1 MKQPILPAVVT
12 LASSGVLLLDSAPA
26 RALVFYSGLQNIDLL
41 RPASAGQEN
50 TQSVE
55 LFPGQS
61 IPFGW
66 LYDGSFGG
74 SNLGVGFKTTD
85 SETYVLIDP
94 PSPFAA
100 GAIPSYTGGQFA
112 NGEVKLQDCLYPDLT
127 TCSGGWSGGEGYAAI
142 RQLLGGDNYLYGW
155 ARINMPADFS
165 DPSAVARLIDW
176 GYQSDGSEIAMG
188 EGIPDPG
195 EPVPGPVPAMG
206 AAAAFAA
213 SRRLRRRMK
222 QQTEPKP

>member
-1 MKQPILPAVVT
+1 MKQSIFPAFVT

-66 LYDGSFGG
+66 LYDNSFGG
-74 SNLGVGFKTTD
+74 SSLGVGFKAAD
-85 SETYVLIDP
+85 ASGVRVLVDP
-94 PSPFAA
+94 SSPFAA
-100 GAIPSYTGGQFA
+100 GAIPAYITAAS
-112 NGEVKLQDCLYPDLT
+112 GEVKLESCAFPDLT
-127 TCSGGWSGGEGYAAI
+127 TCSESWSGGEGFAAL
-142 RQLLGGDNYLYGW
+142 RQGLGGDNYLYGW

-165 DPSAVARLIDW
+165 DPSAVARLVDW
-176 GYQSDGSEIAMG
+176 GYQSDGSAIAMG